1 MEAKDYTNVHAA
13 VHAARGEN
21 TAPRHTAPAPAA
33 SHGMSRAVTAPP
45 HPRTGIWLSLAS
57 AALAAMFLI
66 PYKLAAE
73 RASTDL
79 VTMTMMFSAAVF
91 NTLTSM
97 GGKLGEARARAQG
110 RAEQRPA
117 RSLGLTLVV
126 SAVIAVLAAA
136 GNYAVAAALTSA
148 APGLVSVVQQTQV
161 VFVAAISAVLLG
173 ERITLR
179 FGVGV
184 TVALAGFAVMS
195 LPVGQA
201 AGPPPWGA
209 LWALLSAACFG
220 TMHVITRMV
229 IHRIDPVL
237 VNALRLWMAV
247 ALIVVLSG
255 GLAGAQELDLATWG
269 LAAGAAFLGPFLAR
283 LALMFAVRHISA
295 SRSALLVLA
304 GPLFAFGFG
313 FAVLGLAPTLRE
325 LLGGALIL
333 AGIALPLL
341 ERAAAAGPPLVA
353 IGDAPPPDVAVAED
367 LPVTGRR

>member
-1 MEAKDYTNVHAA
+1 MEDKDYTNVHAA

-184 TVALAGFAVMS
+184 AVALAGFAVMS

-201 AGPPPWGA
+201 AGAAAGAPPWGA

-353 IGDAPPPDVAVAED
+353 IGDAPPVAED